1 MKRRLK
7 ELCILLGGLAA
18 IGLFVLVSGVAPIN
32 ASGGHWPITR
42 WFLDYASDRSVDF
55 HSSGIE
61 PPPLDQPG
69 MIRLGAATYDSNCRW
84 CHGRPG
90 RPAPVVAGHMTP
102 SPPYLPGTPLDKEP
116 RELFYIVK
124 HGIKFAGM
132 PAWPTQS
139 RDDDVWPVVA
149 FLQQLPKLDAAA
161 YDRHVHV
168 EMESDSAIEQLA
180 AQACAA
186 CHGTSSSPAAG
197 PRVPLL
203 ASQSQ
208 AYLEQSLQAFKTGI
222 RQSGIMQPI
231 AARLSDP
238 QIAELAAFYAAEP
251 DVERET
257 TTPTVAES
265 NPTERDEVVE
275 RGKTLAHRGDRQN
288 KIAACAACH
297 GPGTTERSDD
307 YPKLAGQPAWYLK
320 QQLDL
325 LQRRARGGTDRVER
339 MHSIA
344 DKLTAEEI
352 EALANYY
359 AQLPLAE

>member
-7 ELCILLGGLAA
+7 ELCILLAGLGG
-18 IGLFVLVSGVAPIN
+18 IGLFVLVSGIAPIN

-90 RPAPVVAGHMTP
+90 SPAPVVAGHMTP

-132 PAWPTQS
+132 PAWPTQA

-149 FLQQLPKLDAAA
+149 FLQQLSQLDAED
-161 YDRHVHV
+161 YYRQVRV
-168 EMESDSAIEQLA
+168 ETESDSAIERLA

-186 CHGTSSSPAAG
+186 CHGTATSPAAG

-203 ASQSQ
+203 ASQSK
-208 AYLEQSLQAFKTGI
+208 AYLEQSLQAFKTGA
-222 RQSGIMQPI
+222 RHSGIMQPI
-231 AARLSDP
+231 AARLTDP
-238 QIAELAAFYAAEP
+238 QIAKLAAHYAGQTQVEQESTPAAASDSEP
-251 DVERET
+251 T
-257 TTPTVAES
+257 AS
-265 NPTERDEVVE
+265 DEQIE
-275 RGKTLAHRGDRQN
+275 LGKSLAHRGDRQK
-288 KIAACAACH
+288 KIAACVACH
-297 GPGTTERSDD
+297 GPGTIERSPD

-320 QQLDL
+320 EQLDL
-325 LQRRARGGTDRVER
+325 LQRRARGGTARVDR

-344 DKLTAEEI
+344 DKLSTQEI

-359 AQLPLAE
+359 AQLPLEN